1 MSGSK
6 QAKEFSDG
14 NVAAGG
20 GEIET
25 SKEEPVI
32 KITQEEVV
40 LCVFG
45 WFKEAAINTDW
56 LCRCGALE
64 DDQRSFSSGEPG
76 RSRCAI

>member
-6 QAKEFSDG
+6 QVKEFSDG

-20 GEIET
+20 GEVEA
-25 SKEEPVI
+25 SKKESVI
-32 KITQEEVV
+32 KITQEVV
-40 LCVFG
+40 LCMFG
-45 WFKEAAINTDW
+45 WFEEEAAINTDW